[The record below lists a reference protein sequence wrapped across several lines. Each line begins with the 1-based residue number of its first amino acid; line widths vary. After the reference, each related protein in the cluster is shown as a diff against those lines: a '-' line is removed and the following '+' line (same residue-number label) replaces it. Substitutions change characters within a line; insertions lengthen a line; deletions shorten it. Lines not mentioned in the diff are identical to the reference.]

1 MTKQLASLNRD
12 ITRIFKRPSNFI
24 NDLSVLDIS
33 FKDIKSSPGTVSL
46 FKSEEVTIV
55 WTFKEGMALYRNN
68 KELKCKVIDYKID
81 PPKYTEP
88 NSFKLSGKTLS
99 LVRFKATRNNFA
111 HFILEKFPLLF
122 YFDILLGLC
131 DFDYYLVDKGNLNTF
146 LELAKIMGLKGKP
159 IPLGRDGSLEIEELY
174 FSNHLSH
181 PMNKVDPIVYRSYRD
196 LVSKLNFNNDIKYS
210 RIYIERKHGRR
221 GIVNDSE
228 FQIFLESH
236 GFVSISFDNISMLQ
250 QIEIINKA
258 EIILSVHGA
267 ALANL
272 VFTDS
277 KKIVTC
283 IEILPNHYATPAF
296 WVLSRG
302 LGIKYYA
309 IEPKGQW
316 ALTRN
321 FEHHQA
327 DIYVDIDKLMDNI
340 GHLL

>member
-1 MTKQLASLNRD
+1 MTKQLASINRD
-12 ITRIFKRPSNFI
+12 VTRIFKRPSNFI
-24 NDLSVLDIS
+24 NDLTVLDIS
-33 FKDIKSSPGTVSL
+33 FKNIKSSPGEVSL

-68 KELKCKVIDYKID
+68 KELKHKVVDYKIN

-88 NSFKLSGKTLS
+88 NDFKLRGKTLS
-99 LVRFKATRNNFA
+99 LVRFKETRNNFA

-131 DFDYYLVDKGNLNTF
+131 DFDYYLVDEGNINTF
-146 LELAKIMGLKGKP
+146 LELAEIIGLKGKP
-159 IPLGRDGSLEIEELY
+159 VPLGRDGSLEIEELY

-181 PMNKVDPIVYRSYRD
+181 PMNKLDPIIYKSYRD
-196 LVSKLNFNNDIKYS
+196 LVSKLHFDNDIKYPK
-210 RIYIERKHGRR
+210 IYIERKRGRR
-221 GIVNDSE
+221 GIINDSE
-228 FQIFLESH
+228 FQLFLENQ
-236 GFVSISFDNISMLQ
+236 GFVSISFDNMPMVR

-272 VFTDS
+272 VFTNN

-283 IEILPNHYATPAF
+283 IEILPNKYATPAF
-296 WVLSRG
+296 WILSRS
-302 LGIKYYA
+302 LGVQYYA

-316 ALTRN
+316 SLTRD
-321 FEHHQA
+321 FKYHQA
-327 DIYVDIDKLMDNI
+327 DVHVDIDKLRDDI

>member
-1 MTKQLASLNRD
+1 MTKQLVSLNRD
-12 ITRIFKRPSNFI
+12 MTRIFKRPSNFS

-33 FKDIKSSPGTVSL
+33 FKDIKSSPDTVSL
-46 FKSEEVTIV
+46 FKAKEVTIV
-55 WTFKEGMALYRNN
+55 WSFKEGMALYRNN
-68 KELKCKVIDYKID
+68 KELKNKVIDYKTN
-81 PPKYTEP
+81 PPKYSEP
-88 NSFKLSGKTLS
+88 NGCKLSGRTLS
-99 LVRFKATRNNFA
+99 LVRFKDTRNNFA

-122 YFDILLGLC
+122 YFDVLLGLC
-131 DFDYYLVDKGNLNTF
+131 DFDYYLVDEGNLDTF
-146 LELAKIMGLKGKP
+146 LELAEIMGLKGKP
-159 IPLGRDGSLEIEELY
+159 IPLSRDGSLEIEELY

-181 PMNKVDPIVYRSYRD
+181 PMNKVDPIIYKYYRN
-196 LVSKLNFNNDIKYS
+196 LVSKLNFGNDIKH
-210 RIYIERKHGRR
+210 RKIYIERKRGRR
-221 GIVNDSE
+221 GIVNESE

-236 GFVSISFDNISMLQ
+236 GFVSICFDNISMVR
-250 QIEIINKA
+250 QIEIMNNA

-272 VFTDS
+272 VFTNN
-277 KKIVTC
+277 KKTVTC

-296 WVLSRG
+296 WVLSTG

-316 ALTRN
+316 ALTRD

-327 DIYVDIDKLMDNI
+327 DVHVDIDKLRDDI